1 MKLKFKSLVTLTAI
15 SDFDEQTDEIR
26 EQEEVAFQ
34 PGEVVEVDIVDKNQI
49 QFSDGSVA
57 FVTDSFWDAVETE
70 IG

>member
-15 SDFDEQTDEIR
+15 SNFDELADEIR
-26 EQEEVAFQ
+26 EQEEVTFQ

-57 FVTDSFWDAVETE
+57 FVTDSFWDMVETE